1 MYKTKKEPEGKY
13 GPWVVMSCQWRFISC
28 NKGIALVRG
37 VYNGGDSAWGGAGM
51 YGELSVLSATFCCK
65 PKNFLKKLSLC
76 YKQEIITIKRLN
88 GLLRLHRKW

>member
-1 MYKTKKEPEGKY
+1 MGET
-13 GPWVVMSCQWRFISC
+13 
-28 NKGIALVRG
+28 LH
-37 VYNGGDSAWGGAGM
+37 GGAGM
-51 YGELSVLSATFCCK
+51 YEELSVLSAKFCYK